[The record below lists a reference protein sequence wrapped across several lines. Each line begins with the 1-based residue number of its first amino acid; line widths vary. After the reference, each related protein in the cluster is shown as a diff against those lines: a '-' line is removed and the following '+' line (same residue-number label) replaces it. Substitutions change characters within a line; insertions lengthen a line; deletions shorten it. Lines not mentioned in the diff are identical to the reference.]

1 MVVKVKDTL
10 QSPLSLK
17 CDRSRVSIPHLL
29 PSPYHRATPYLI
41 FSYWGLGGIPPRP
54 SKKQRPAPPAGGGGQ
69 SRRFVF
75 SFFFLGEKKKKTR
88 KGGFFFFESSGG
100 RIRTYNPLLTLV
112 PMLPLGVDY
121 IIIHIIGCEALPGQ
135 KIFWQVLLKRIVST

>member
-54 SKKQRPAPPAGGGGQ
+54 SKKQRPAPPAGGAGNSVSLDFAFCIYESNSAKQ
-69 SRRFVF
+69 FQKFVRF
-75 SFFFLGEKKKKTR
+75 LIWELAK
-88 KGGFFFFESSGG
+88 
-100 RIRTYNPLLTLV
+100 
-112 PMLPLGVDY
+112 
-121 IIIHIIGCEALPGQ
+121 
-135 KIFWQVLLKRIVST
+135 